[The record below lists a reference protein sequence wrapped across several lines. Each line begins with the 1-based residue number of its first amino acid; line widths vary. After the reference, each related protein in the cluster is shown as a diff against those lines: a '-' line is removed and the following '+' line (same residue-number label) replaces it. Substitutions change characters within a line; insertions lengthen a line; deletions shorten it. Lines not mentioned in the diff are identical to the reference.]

1 MDKLLT
7 PITLVE
13 SALWISFHELLCCKW
28 LTYCTFSLLWLCNV
42 LALSSWVCVLSRGQ
56 NSWNSKF
63 STPFYLILKTSA
75 VLCLQMYLIK
85 ISKLISWGNKFILS
99 FKKSSVLFQVIPP
112 YLHFTHLPTHSSSPS
127 TILTPPLHSHPTPS
141 PPLPTPPSPLFASP
155 NSALLSIS
163 SYLISVLIKCFFFII
178 LAVFTKA
185 LCQLMEV
192 MCGPLLQTLENRLQ
206 VNLKRTAALET
217 EKEMLEKEI
226 NSVKA
231 ELQGSMWER
240 ETAELFI
247 TKIIAENKLKE
258 NSVTSERLRCEIG

>member
-7 PITLVE
+7 PIALVK

-28 LTYCTFSLLWLCNV
+28 LTDCTSSLLWPCNV
-42 LALSSWVCVLSRGQ
+42 LALSSWVCVLNREQ

-63 STPFYLILKTSA
+63 STPFHLISKTSA

-112 YLHFTHLPTHSSSPS
+112 YSHFTHLPTNSSSPS

-240 ETAELFI
+240 ETAGLFI
-247 TKIIAENKLKE
+247 TKIINENKLKE

>member
-75 VLCLQMYLIK
+75 VLCLQMFQ
-85 ISKLISWGNKFILS
+85 KFILS
-99 FKKSSVLFQVIPP
+99 FKKSSVLFQVIPR

-141 PPLPTPPSPLFASP
+141 PHTFLFTLYYPYSPTSLPPHPLSPPPHSPLPSLCFPQFCIIQYLFLP
-155 NSALLSIS
+155 
-163 SYLISVLIKCFFFII
+163 YFCFD
-178 LAVFTKA
+178 
-185 LCQLMEV
+185 
-192 MCGPLLQTLENRLQ
+192 
-206 VNLKRTAALET
+206 
-217 EKEMLEKEI
+217 
-226 NSVKA
+226 
-231 ELQGSMWER
+231 
-240 ETAELFI
+240 
-247 TKIIAENKLKE
+247 
-258 NSVTSERLRCEIG
+258 

>member
-28 LTYCTFSLLWLCNV
+28 LTYCTFSLSWLCNV

-75 VLCLQMYLIK
+75 VLCLEMCQ
-85 ISKLISWGNKFILS
+85 KFILS
-99 FKKSSVLFQVIPP
+99 FKKSLVLFQVIPR
-112 YLHFTHLPTHSSSPS
+112 YSHFTRLLTHPSSPS
-127 TILTPPLHSHPTPS
+127 TSLTPLLHSHPTPS
-141 PPLPTPPSPLFASP
+141 PPPHFPLPTPPSPLFASP
-155 NSALLSIS
+155 NSALFSIS
-163 SYLISVLIKCFFFII
+163 SYPISVLIKCFFFII

-217 EKEMLEKEI
+217 EKETLEKEI

-247 TKIIAENKLKE
+247 TKIINENKLKE

>member
-1 MDKLLT
+1 ML
-7 PITLVE
+7 
-13 SALWISFHELLCCKW
+13 
-28 LTYCTFSLLWLCNV
+28 
-42 LALSSWVCVLSRGQ
+42 
-56 NSWNSKF
+56 
-63 STPFYLILKTSA
+63 
-75 VLCLQMYLIK
+75 
-85 ISKLISWGNKFILS
+85 
-99 FKKSSVLFQVIPP
+99 
-112 YLHFTHLPTHSSSPS
+112 
-127 TILTPPLHSHPTPS
+127 
-141 PPLPTPPSPLFASP
+141 
-155 NSALLSIS
+155 
-163 SYLISVLIKCFFFII
+163 FFII

-240 ETAELFI
+240 KMAELFI

>member
-7 PITLVE
+7 PIALVE

-28 LTYCTFSLLWLCNV
+28 LTDCTSSLLWPCNV
-42 LALSSWVCVLSRGQ
+42 LALSSWVCVLSREQ

-63 STPFYLILKTSA
+63 STPFHLISKTSA

-99 FKKSSVLFQVIPP
+99 FKKSSVLFQVIPS
-112 YLHFTHLPTHSSSPS
+112 YSHFTHLPTHSSSPS

-141 PPLPTPPSPLFASP
+141 PPLPPPHSLLPPILHYSVSLLTLF
-155 NSALLSIS
+155 LSW
-163 SYLISVLIKCFFFII
+163 LNVFFFII

-247 TKIIAENKLKE
+247 TKIINENKLKE

>member
-7 PITLVE
+7 PIALVE

-141 PPLPTPPSPLFASP
+141 PPSPLPPPHSPLPTLCFPQFCITQYLFLP
-155 NSALLSIS
+155 
-163 SYLISVLIKCFFFII
+163 YFCFD
-178 LAVFTKA
+178 
-185 LCQLMEV
+185 
-192 MCGPLLQTLENRLQ
+192 
-206 VNLKRTAALET
+206 
-217 EKEMLEKEI
+217 
-226 NSVKA
+226 
-231 ELQGSMWER
+231 
-240 ETAELFI
+240 
-247 TKIIAENKLKE
+247 
-258 NSVTSERLRCEIG
+258 

>member
-7 PITLVE
+7 PIALVK

-28 LTYCTFSLLWLCNV
+28 LTDCTSSLLWPCNV
-42 LALSSWVCVLSRGQ
+42 LALSSWVCVLNREQ

-63 STPFYLILKTSA
+63 STPFHLISKTSA

-99 FKKSSVLFQVIPP
+99 FKSHQCYSRSFHPTRISPISPHIPLHP
-112 YLHFTHLPTHSSSPS
+112 LLSLLPHFTPT
-127 TILTPPLHSHPTPS
+127 S
-141 PPLPTPPSPLFASP
+141 PPLPPSPLPPPHS
-155 NSALLSIS
+155 LLPPILH
-163 SYLISVLIKCFFFII
+163 YSVSLLTLFLFWLNVFFFII

-217 EKEMLEKEI
+217 EKETLEKEI

-247 TKIIAENKLKE
+247 TKIINENKLKE

>member
-7 PITLVE
+7 PIALVE
-13 SALWISFHELLCCKW
+13 SALWISFQELLCCKW

-85 ISKLISWGNKFILS
+85 ISQLISWGNKFILS

-127 TILTPPLHSHPTPS
+127 TILTPLLHSHPTPS
-141 PPLPTPPSPLFASP
+141 PPSPLPPPHS
-155 NSALLSIS
+155 LLPPILHYSVSLLTLFLFWLNGFFLLFWQFLPRLYVSSWRLCVDLFFKLWRTDYRWIS
-163 SYLISVLIKCFFFII
+163 KE
-178 LAVFTKA
+178 
-185 LCQLMEV
+185 QLRWK
-192 MCGPLLQTLENRLQ
+192 PR
-206 VNLKRTAALET
+206 KRRWR
-217 EKEMLEKEI
+217 K
-226 NSVKA
+226 
-231 ELQGSMWER
+231 R
-240 ETAELFI
+240 
-247 TKIIAENKLKE
+247 
-258 NSVTSERLRCEIG
+258 

>member
-1 MDKLLT
+1 MWHRFWNDRALRSFNSSPRVVGFQKILPREKANSYREKMPSLS
-7 PITLVE
+7 PI
-13 SALWISFHELLCCKW
+13 
-28 LTYCTFSLLWLCNV
+28 
-42 LALSSWVCVLSRGQ
+42 
-56 NSWNSKF
+56 
-63 STPFYLILKTSA
+63 ST
-75 VLCLQMYLIK
+75 
-85 ISKLISWGNKFILS
+85 
-99 FKKSSVLFQVIPP
+99 SVLFQVIPP

-141 PPLPTPPSPLFASP
+141 PPLPTPLSPLFASP

-258 NSVTSERLRCEIG
+258 NSVTSERLRCEVKIWRTSSYGEIKIPPLPFTPARVRESVEIGTESARGWRVPEGTIETLLD

>member
-99 FKKSSVLFQVIPP
+99 FKKSSVLFQVNFHVTRISPVSSHILLHPLPALLP
-112 YLHFTHLPTHSSSPS
+112 YFT
-127 TILTPPLHSHPTPS
+127 PTP
-141 PPLPTPPSPLFASP
+141 PPLPTPHSPLPTLCFP
-155 NSALLSIS
+155 QFCITQ
-163 SYLISVLIKCFFFII
+163 YLFLPYFCFD
-178 LAVFTKA
+178 
-185 LCQLMEV
+185 
-192 MCGPLLQTLENRLQ
+192 
-206 VNLKRTAALET
+206 
-217 EKEMLEKEI
+217 
-226 NSVKA
+226 
-231 ELQGSMWER
+231 
-240 ETAELFI
+240 
-247 TKIIAENKLKE
+247 
-258 NSVTSERLRCEIG
+258 

>member
-85 ISKLISWGNKFILS
+85 ISQLISWGNKFILS

-141 PPLPTPPSPLFASP
+141 PPSPLPPPHS
-155 NSALLSIS
+155 LLPPILH
-163 SYLISVLIKCFFFII
+163 YSVSLLTLFLFWLNGFFFYYFGSFYQGFMSAHGGYVWTSSSNSGEQITGESQKNSC
-178 LAVFTKA
+178 A
-185 LCQLMEV
+185 
-192 MCGPLLQTLENRLQ
+192 GNRERDVGERDKQ
-206 VNLKRTAALET
+206 CEGGITG
-217 EKEMLEKEI
+217 I
-226 NSVKA
+226 NV
-231 ELQGSMWER
+231 R
-240 ETAELFI
+240 EGDSWAI
-247 TKIIAENKLKE
+247 YNKDYSWK
-258 NSVTSERLRCEIG
+258 

>member
-1 MDKLLT
+1 M
-7 PITLVE
+7 V
-13 SALWISFHELLCCKW
+13 
-28 LTYCTFSLLWLCNV
+28 
-42 LALSSWVCVLSRGQ
+42 
-56 NSWNSKF
+56 
-63 STPFYLILKTSA
+63 
-75 VLCLQMYLIK
+75 
-85 ISKLISWGNKFILS
+85 
-99 FKKSSVLFQVIPP
+99 
-112 YLHFTHLPTHSSSPS
+112 
-127 TILTPPLHSHPTPS
+127 
-141 PPLPTPPSPLFASP
+141 
-155 NSALLSIS
+155 
-163 SYLISVLIKCFFFII
+163 FFLII

>member
-1 MDKLLT
+1 
-7 PITLVE
+7 
-13 SALWISFHELLCCKW
+13 
-28 LTYCTFSLLWLCNV
+28 
-42 LALSSWVCVLSRGQ
+42 
-56 NSWNSKF
+56 
-63 STPFYLILKTSA
+63 
-75 VLCLQMYLIK
+75 MYLIK

-99 FKKSSVLFQVIPP
+99 FKKSSVLFQVNFHVIRISPVSSHILLHPLPALLP
-112 YLHFTHLPTHSSSPS
+112 YFT
-127 TILTPPLHSHPTPS
+127 PTP
-141 PPLPTPPSPLFASP
+141 PPLPTPHSLLPPILHYSVSLLTLFLFWL
-155 NSALLSIS
+155 NG
-163 SYLISVLIKCFFFII
+163 FFFII

>member
-85 ISKLISWGNKFILS
+85 ISQLISWGNKFILS

-141 PPLPTPPSPLFASP
+141 PPSPLPPPHS
-155 NSALLSIS
+155 LLPPILHYSVSLLTLFLFWLNVFFLLFWQFLPRLCVSSWRLCVDLFFKLWRTDYRWIS
-163 SYLISVLIKCFFFII
+163 KE
-178 LAVFTKA
+178 
-185 LCQLMEV
+185 QLRWK
-192 MCGPLLQTLENRLQ
+192 PR
-206 VNLKRTAALET
+206 KRRWR
-217 EKEMLEKEI
+217 K
-226 NSVKA
+226 
-231 ELQGSMWER
+231 R
-240 ETAELFI
+240 
-247 TKIIAENKLKE
+247 
-258 NSVTSERLRCEIG
+258 